1 MVKYERK
8 GRSRNIEDRR
18 GASGA
23 RRSSAGPVGKVG
35 AVGGIGGLLLVLALQ
50 FLGGGGGD
58 LGVLLQGLEG
68 AGQQQ
73 QAPTGGGIPAE
84 ADPDADMVEFLS
96 FVLDDS
102 QAMWAQIFQQAGR
115 TDWRDAKLVLF
126 EDAVQSGCGYA
137 PAAMGPFYCSADEKS
152 YLDLSFFQELANR
165 FGAPGDL
172 AQAYV
177 VAHEIAHHVQHVL
190 GISADVRQQKQSD
203 PGRANELS
211 VMQELQADCFS
222 GVWAFTIFDQLE
234 PNEVNEALR
243 AAEVIGDDSLQR
255 QAGAE
260 VDPESWTHGSSEQRQ
275 RWFMR
280 GFESGDPNQCDTFSA
295 TSL

>member
-1 MVKYERK
+1 MVKFQNK
-8 GRSRNIEDRR
+8 GRSKNIEDRR
-18 GASGA
+18 GAPG
-23 RRSSAGPVGKVG
+23 RRAAAGPAGKVG
-35 AVGGIGGLLLVLALQ
+35 AVGGIGGLLLVLAMQ

-68 AGQQQ
+68 AGQAR
-73 QAPTGGGIPAE
+73 QAPAGGGIPAE
-84 ADPDADMVEFLS
+84 ADPDDDMVDFLS

-102 QAMWAQIFQQAGR
+102 QALWAQIFQQAGR
-115 TDWRDAKLVLF
+115 TDWRDATLVLF
-126 EDAVQSGCGYA
+126 EDGVQSGCGFA
-137 PAAMGPFYCSADEKS
+137 PAAVGPFYCSADEKA
-152 YLDLSFFQELANR
+152 YLDLSFFDELAQR

-190 GISADVRQQKQSD
+190 GVSADVRQQKQSNPD
-203 PGRANELS
+203 RSNELS

-222 GVWAFTIFDQLE
+222 GVWAFSIFDQLE
-234 PNEVNEALR
+234 SNEVQEALR
-243 AAEVIGDDSLQR
+243 AAQVIGDDSLQA

-260 VDPESWTHGSSEQRQ
+260 IDPESWTHGSSEQRQ

-280 GFESGDPNQCDTFSA
+280 GFDSGDPNQCDTFSA
-295 TSL
+295 DQL